1 MELIDFFDY
10 IKKAEIAQLA
20 VTIGDFDGVHLG
32 HQKLFDETIKYASNN
47 PSVKTAVITFSP
59 HPDIILKNKSDF
71 ELTSLNEKYNLMKKW
86 NFDYLIIIPFTRA
99 FSGISPEEFINKFL
113 LRINV
118 REVIVGTDFS
128 FGKYGKGRPEQ
139 IPLYSNNKINVMI
152 IDEICCNDKKISST
166 DIRKYLSRGALEMV
180 RKCLGRNYSFSG
192 EVIRGKQIG
201 STLNLPTANIKV
213 TDNFIE
219 LKHGVYAVKVI
230 IDDEQYY
237 GMMNVGHNPSF
248 NYSNHISIE
257 INIFHF
263 DKNIYGKKLIVEC
276 FEYIRS
282 EMKFNSKQEF
292 LEQIKRDQ
300 ETIIKY
306 FGL

>member
-32 HQKLFDETIKYASNN
+32 HQKLFDETIKYANNN

-99 FSGISPEEFINKFL
+99 FSAISPEEFINKFL

-128 FGKYGKGRPEQ
+128 FGKYGQGRPEQ